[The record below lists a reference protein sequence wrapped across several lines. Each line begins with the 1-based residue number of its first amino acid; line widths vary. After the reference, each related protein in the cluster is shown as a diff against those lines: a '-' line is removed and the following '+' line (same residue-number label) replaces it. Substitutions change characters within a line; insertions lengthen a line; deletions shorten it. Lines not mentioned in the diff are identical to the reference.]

1 MSGHRVSSP
10 RLCRGILTELALEV
24 RSTADGGGLPGA
36 TSDKDINFLLSM
48 NLGIVMTPEGRTDLE
63 RIVREDYTFKKIRF
77 NRMNDIMRKNGGR
90 LPTSFYQEISDYEGS
105 NLVPVP
111 VQQPSSG
118 NRRFRYTINGERQ

>member
-1 MSGHRVSSP
+1 
-10 RLCRGILTELALEV
+10 LTELALEV